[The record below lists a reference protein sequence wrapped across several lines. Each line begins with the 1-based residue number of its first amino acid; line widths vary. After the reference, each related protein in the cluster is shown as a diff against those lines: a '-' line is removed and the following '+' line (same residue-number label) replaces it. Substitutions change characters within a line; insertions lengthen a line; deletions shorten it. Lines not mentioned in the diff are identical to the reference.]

1 MHYHAE
7 PRRGK
12 VEIWFCGLV
21 VGMSVGKA
29 KAARTRG
36 ACSKYGLHVNSQ
48 LHAAAPP
55 TATTPVVR
63 TVLTLQNLS
72 SELYLAVAFLL
83 LHHRSDCRRCFAQ
96 IAGESTRWRSRV
108 GHTGDWHGTGAPRT
122 GHCSRTGDGAG
133 EGVAEVCGHRQA
145 PSLLAQGPR
154 RTLHRP
160 GEEKRVTIPNVAQVA
175 CEYRHQ
181 TGEDPPHRNL
191 GLPSLTALL
200 RSLPPNV
207 CRLEQAPGWACF
219 QSFTIAPC
227 FQGRCDGL

>member
-1 MHYHAE
+1 M
-7 PRRGK
+7 GN
-12 VEIWFCGLV
+12 V
-21 VGMSVGKA
+21 
-29 KAARTRG
+29 KAARTRR
-36 ACSKYGLHVNSQ
+36 ACSKHGLHVNSQ
-48 LHAAAPP
+48 LHAAVSPH
-55 TATTPVVR
+55 TTPLVR

-108 GHTGDWHGTGAPRT
+108 GRTGDWHGTGAPRT

-133 EGVAEVCGHRQA
+133 EGVAEVRGHRQA
-145 PSLLAQGPR
+145 PPLLAQGSWR
-154 RTLHRP
+154 ALHRP

-200 RSLPPNV
+200 RSLPSNV
-207 CRLEQAPGWACF
+207 CRLEQAPGWAC
-219 QSFTIAPC
+219 
-227 FQGRCDGL
+227 